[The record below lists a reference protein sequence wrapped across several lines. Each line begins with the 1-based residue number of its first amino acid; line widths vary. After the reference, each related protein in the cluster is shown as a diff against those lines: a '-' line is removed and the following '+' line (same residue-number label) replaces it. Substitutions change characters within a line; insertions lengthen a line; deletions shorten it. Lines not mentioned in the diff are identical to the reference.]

1 MRLAALF
8 IIGLFP
14 AIASAGLDSAA
25 QQRLCEAATQEA
37 QLEVAL
43 QAMDATEGNSAVA
56 GSSLL
61 FMSCG
66 DKNLLQ
72 VMIDERQAENLEYA
86 VIDMG
91 VDVRAPLVPE
101 EGGNLDVTQ
110 FLLQQAAINPSEDV
124 RAFALEYFRNFRD
137 GEFNP
142 NLYLVSMN

>member
-1 MRLAALF
+1 MRFAALF

-14 AIASAGLDSAA
+14 VIASASLDSDA

-43 QAMDATEGNSAVA
+43 QAMDATEGSMAVA

-61 FMSCG
+61 FMTCG
-66 DKNLLQ
+66 DKTLLQ